1 MKTAHI
7 SLRVAVGSSLVL
19 VSLVLLRFFQL
30 TDTDLLWVSL
40 MGVGVLMFVIGSRW
54 VLEGV
59 PRLVDYKGM
68 WPVFCAAMVIAWL
81 IHAGQLESYVAG
93 SWLGRFFGGVTVYVT
108 VALLHLTKVPVVVS
122 GDVLSFGPPSLVGAV
137 QVTPLCGGFLSVLMF
152 IAAFSFVTLD
162 VGRALG
168 LVRLIPLLLSGT
180 DHDHRCIS
188 AASVCGD
195 LGRLLLGLER
205 PNSGPHISRVRLVP
219 NRSQPV
225 LVRLINMEQTST
237 YAKTSKF
244 HVTNHTPM
252 HEDSI
257 KPYREKFR

>member
-7 SLRVAVGSSLVL
+7 SLRVAIGSSLVL

-68 WPVFCAAMVIAWL
+68 WPVFCVAMVIAWL

-93 SWLGRFFGGVTVYVT
+93 SRLGRFFGGVTVYVT

-122 GDVLSFGPPSLVGAV
+122 GDVLSFGPPSLVAAV

-180 DHDHRCIS
+180 TMTIV
-188 AASVCGD
+188 ASVLRVYVVTLAGFYWGWNALTLVHTY
-195 LGRLLLGLER
+195 LGYALFLTVASLFWYVSLTWSKRRLTQR
-205 PNSGPHISRVRLVP
+205 QASF
-219 NRSQPV
+219 
-225 LVRLINMEQTST
+225 T
-237 YAKTSKF
+237 
-244 HVTNHTPM
+244 
-252 HEDSI
+252 
-257 KPYREKFR
+257 

>member
-1 MKTAHI
+1 
-7 SLRVAVGSSLVL
+7 
-19 VSLVLLRFFQL
+19 
-30 TDTDLLWVSL
+30 
-40 MGVGVLMFVIGSRW
+40 MFVIGSRW

-168 LVRLIPLLLSGT
+168 LVRLIPLLLSGMT
-180 DHDHRCIS
+180 MTIV
-188 AASVCGD
+188 ASVLRVYVVTLAGFYWGWNALTLVHTY
-195 LGRLLLGLER
+195 LGYALFLTVASLFWYVSLTWSKRRLTQR
-205 PNSGPHISRVRLVP
+205 QASF
-219 NRSQPV
+219 
-225 LVRLINMEQTST
+225 T
-237 YAKTSKF
+237 
-244 HVTNHTPM
+244 
-252 HEDSI
+252 
-257 KPYREKFR
+257 

>member
-7 SLRVAVGSSLVL
+7 SLRVAAGSCLVL

-30 TDTDLLWVSL
+30 ADTDLLWVSL
-40 MGVGVLMFVIGSRW
+40 MGVGVLMFVTGSRW

-68 WPVFCAAMVIAWL
+68 WPVFCVAMVIAWL

-93 SWLGRFFGGVTVYVT
+93 SWLGGFFGGITVYVT
-108 VALLHLTKVPVVVS
+108 VALLHLSKVPVVVS

-168 LVRLIPLLLSGT
+168 LVRLIPLLLSGMT
-180 DHDHRCIS
+180 MTIV
-188 AASVCGD
+188 ASVLRVFVVTLAGFYWGWNALTLVHTY
-195 LGRLLLGLER
+195 LGYALFLSVASLFWYVSLTWSKRRLTQRQASL
-205 PNSGPHISRVRLVP
+205 
-219 NRSQPV
+219 
-225 LVRLINMEQTST
+225 T
-237 YAKTSKF
+237 
-244 HVTNHTPM
+244 
-252 HEDSI
+252 
-257 KPYREKFR
+257 

>member
-7 SLRVAVGSSLVL
+7 SLRVAIGSSLVL

-68 WPVFCAAMVIAWL
+68 WPVFCVAMVIAWL

-180 DHDHRCIS
+180 TMTIV
-188 AASVCGD
+188 ASVLRVYVVTLAGFYWGWNALTLVHTY
-195 LGRLLLGLER
+195 LGYALFLTVASLFWYVSLTWSKRRLTQR
-205 PNSGPHISRVRLVP
+205 QASF
-219 NRSQPV
+219 
-225 LVRLINMEQTST
+225 T
-237 YAKTSKF
+237 
-244 HVTNHTPM
+244 
-252 HEDSI
+252 
-257 KPYREKFR
+257 